1 MCPRPRQLRGI
12 CQAGFSLPVVIGVIV
27 LAAVLGAAMVNLVA
41 TGQQSVALEVVSTRA
56 FYAAESGAQY
66 GMQRLFPP
74 DGGATS
80 CADTSL
86 SFDTPG
92 LSGCS
97 AAISCTS
104 AGPINAT
111 MFYTITSSGRCS
123 SGPTQATRTIQVK
136 ARSL

>member
-1 MCPRPRQLRGI
+1 MFPRRQYAARRA
-12 CQAGFSLPVVIGVIV
+12 QAGFSLPVVVGVIV

-56 FYAAESGAQY
+56 FYAAESGAQF

-74 DGGATS
+74 SGAAAS
-80 CADTSL
+80 CANANVA
-86 SFDTPG
+86 FDTNG
-92 LSGCS
+92 LSGCN
-97 AAISCTS
+97 ATISCTS
-104 AGPINAT
+104 TGPVNGT

>member
-1 MCPRPRQLRGI
+1 MFLDPRTPSRRRQG
-12 CQAGFSLPVVIGVIV
+12 GFSLPVVVGVIV

-56 FYAAESGAQY
+56 FYAAESGAQF

-74 DGGATS
+74 SGGAAS
-80 CADTSL
+80 CANASV
-86 SFDTPG
+86 SFATNG

-97 AAISCTS
+97 ATVSCTS
-104 AGPINAT
+104 TGPVNGT
-111 MFYTITSSGRCS
+111 MFYTITSSGSCS